1 VALRAFFGRGPF
13 AVDRFPVTDRCQGP
27 ATLLRAD
34 RCRSGEGGGQP
45 IAGALVSLHPK
56 DGTGTGAPSP
66 RATVGPD
73 GKLYICEVENHRVL
87 RLDMD
92 SGQVETVAG
101 NGTKGY
107 SGDGG
112 KGTEAQLNEPYEIRF
127 DSQGN
132 LYFNEMMNH
141 LIRKVDMKTG
151 EISTVAGTGEEGFGG
166 DDGPALKAKFSK
178 PHSIV
183 IDEADKFMYVA
194 DIGNHR
200 IRRIDLQSGTIETIA
215 GTGERTLPQD
225 GQQARGN
232 PMLGPRALF
241 LTGDIL
247 WIALREGHSVWKLEL
262 TSGRLTHIAG
272 SGKKGF
278 SGDRGPAK
286 EATMNGPKGIALGP
300 DGMIYVVDTENQTI
314 RQIDLEKSLI
324 YTVAGKGPAARG
336 GKGDDGP
343 ATEAEMD
350 RPHGIGIGPDN
361 ALYIGDTNNHRVRKV
376 VPVRQQ

>member
-1 VALRAFFGRGPF
+1 MSFPSRFASCAILLALACVTSSVQATEFGEIVTVAGTSEKELGKH
-13 AVDRFPVTDRCQGP
+13 
-27 ATLLRAD
+27 
-34 RCRSGEGGGQP
+34 SGDVKEVNIGQP
-45 IAGALVSLHPK
+45 FGVEI
-56 DGTGTGAPSP
+56 
-66 RATVGPD
+66 GPD
-73 GKLYICEVENHRVL
+73 GKMYVCEVENHRVL
-87 RLDMD
+87 KVDLE
-92 SGQVETVAG
+92 SGEVHTVAG

-112 KGTEAQLNEPYEIRF
+112 PATEAQLNEPYELRF

-141 LIRKVDMKTG
+141 LIRKVDAKTG
-151 EISTVAGTGEEGFGG
+151 KISTIAGTGKEGFGG
-166 DDGPALKAKFSK
+166 DGGPAIKAKFSK

-183 IDEADKFMYVA
+183 IDDADKYLYIA

-200 IRRIDLQSGTIETIA
+200 IRRIDLKSGNIDTIA
-215 GTGERTLPQD
+215 GTGGRTLPKE
-225 GQQARGN
+225 GQQALGN
-232 PMLGPRALF
+232 AMLGPRALF
-241 LTGDIL
+241 LTGNDL
-247 WIALREGHSVWKLEL
+247 WIALREGHSVWKLDL
-262 TSGRLTHIAG
+262 KTGTLAHIAG

-278 SGDRGPAK
+278 TGDRGPAK

-314 RQIDLEKSLI
+314 RQIDVAQGLI

-343 ATEAEMD
+343 ATEAELD

-376 VPVRQQ
+376 VPKTN